1 MNFLFDREQWLPE
14 MVKKKIKNKKHMMYT
29 WFVDK
34 RRYDHIK
41 QNTNFFHL
49 FIMLTFQ
56 ITYSVMQ
63 EAF

>member
-1 MNFLFDREQWLPE
+1 MAAWNG
-14 MVKKKIKNKKHMMYT
+14 KKKKKNKKHMMYT

-56 ITYSVMQ
+56 MTYSVMQ

>member
-1 MNFLFDREQWLPE
+1 MAAWNG
-14 MVKKKIKNKKHMMYT
+14 KKKIKNKKHMMYT

-34 RRYDHIK
+34 RQYDHIK